1 MNQTITRNI
10 TVYPSRITITPI
22 RKKTTMDS
30 ILNARV
36 KAYCLLQQKA
46 LAIQNFKATKNPFI
60 ISKASKKKI
69 MDSINAMY
77 VLSPPRKITMKTG
90 KFIYNFRMSFIT
102 LTLPSAQKHDDTFIK
117 SECLNQFLVEIRK
130 HYGVKNYVWKAEL
143 QRNQN
148 IHFHLILDK
157 YIDFQALRRR
167 WNRCLNKHGYVDA
180 YQEKMQ
186 KLTLKQYYEQNSR
199 KGCSDFSVFANR
211 YNVGKRCGW
220 LNPNSVDVRSIYSK
234 KDLAVYL
241 SKYITKPVAKH
252 EKCSATL
259 ERELSFG
266 RSWSRSYSL
275 AQLKYTNK
283 ACEFDWS
290 YLIKYLRSIP
300 EKVKTVISEW
310 YEVFYFN
317 VTELSNDFKKFHK
330 IMMLS
335 NAKASKYPIPDV

>member
-1 MNQTITRNI
+1 M
-10 TVYPSRITITPI
+10 
-22 RKKTTMDS
+22 KLEHK
-30 ILNARV
+30 
-36 KAYCLLQQKA
+36 LQA
-46 LAIQNFKATKNPFI
+46 VINFEAVKNPFI
-60 ISKASKKKI
+60 ISKASKRKI

-77 VLSPPRKITMKTG
+77 VLSTPRTIEMKTG
-90 KFIYNFRMSFIT
+90 KKIFNFKMSFVT
-102 LTLPSAQKHDDTFIK
+102 LTLPSKQKHSDTFLK
-117 SECLNQFLVEIRK
+117 AQCLNQFLVEIRN
-130 HYGVKNYVWKAEL
+130 HYGIKNYVWKAEL
-143 QRNQN
+143 QRNEN

-180 YQEKMQ
+180 YRDKMQ
-186 KLTLKQYYEQNSR
+186 KLTFKDYVKMRCKNNNPIFKEIHQAYKS
-199 KGCSDFSVFANR
+199 
-211 YNVGKRCGW
+211 GKKTNW
-220 LNPNSVDVRSIYSK
+220 SNPNTVDVRSVFGK

-275 AQLKYTNK
+275 AQLRYDNK
-283 ACEFDWS
+283 ACQFDWD
-290 YLIKYLRSIP
+290 YIIKYLRTVK
-300 EKVKTVISEW
+300 EKVNNVVGDW

-317 VTELSNDFKKFHK
+317 VSDLSNDFKKFHK

-335 NAKASKYPIPDV
+335 NAKASNYPIPR